1 MPVDKQEQATG
12 EQAMGEQAVRITT
25 PDGAQLAGRL
35 MLPPAV
41 PTPEIAI
48 VIHGATGVPRDYY
61 ARFAVW
67 LAGARDAAV
76 LTYDYRDF
84 GASAAGPVRH
94 SDATM
99 AVWGVVDQAA
109 ALDYLCDRF
118 PDAEIWVVGHSLGGM
133 CLPFHANAGRVARLI
148 AVASG
153 PAHWTKHPWRYTPS
167 VIAFWFLLGPLA
179 TRLWGY
185 LPGRLLGLGADLPK
199 GVFWQWRRWC
209 TSRGFY
215 RVDWGRAMPHPMPD
229 RMTGAVTLVGIADDE
244 MMPPERVRRLADFYP
259 AATIRHR
266 VITPAEAGVKAIG
279 HLRLFAERNAQ
290 AWPLLLEGAV

>member
-1 MPVDKQEQATG
+1 MTEDTG
-12 EQAMGEQAVRITT
+12 DQAVRITT

-35 MLPPAV
+35 TLPPDGREPRLAV
-41 PTPEIAI
+41 
-48 VIHGATGVPRDYY
+48 VLHGATGVPRDYY
-61 ARFAVW
+61 ARFAAW
-67 LAGARDAAV
+67 LAAARAAAV

-84 GASAAGPVRH
+84 GASAAGPITR
-94 SDATM
+94 SGATM
-99 AVWGVVDQAA
+99 AAWGVIDQAA
-109 ALDYLCDRF
+109 ALDWLCDRY
-118 PDAEIWVVGHSLGGM
+118 PGTEIWVVGHSLGGM

-153 PAHWTKHPWRYTPS
+153 PAHWTKHPLSYMPS
-167 VIAFWFLLGPLA
+167 VLAFWFLLGPLA
-179 TRLWGY
+179 TLLCGY

-215 RVDWGRAMPHPMPD
+215 RVDWGQSMPHPTPD

-266 VITPAEAGVKAIG
+266 VITPAEAGAKAIG
-279 HLRLFAERNAQ
+279 HLRLFAERNAR
-290 AWPLLLEGAV
+290 AWPLLLDGIS